1 MEIIFT
7 VVLAGV
13 AIAAAGYPLFKARTE
28 EALTVAGETAM
39 ESLRAQRDAVYA
51 SIKELD
57 FDHEMGNLSGKD
69 HTDLRERYTR
79 KAVAILKAL
88 DEQPKLAPVVESSE
102 ALGDEDEIEREV
114 AAVRQ
119 ARRAGVGVDTGAP
132 IPSRHQ
138 PKQVAVSKGKPAT
151 LICSRCGMAYDIG
164 DAFCRHCGAALSRSC
179 SSCGAVFQEGDRFCA
194 RCGQKL

>member
-28 EALTVAGETAM
+28 EALTVAGETVT

-69 HTDLRERYTR
+69 YADLRERYTR

-88 DEQPKLAPVVESSE
+88 DEQLKLAPVG
-102 ALGDEDEIEREV
+102 AWDEGLDDAIEREV

-119 ARRAGVGVDTGAP
+119 ARRVGLGVDTGAT
-132 IPSRHQ
+132 IPARHQ
-138 PKQVAVSKGKPAT
+138 PKPVAVSRGKRAT
-151 LICSRCGMAYDIG
+151 LTCPRCGTAYDTG

>member
-13 AIAAAGYPLFKARTE
+13 AIAAAGYPLFRARTE
-28 EALTVAGETAM
+28 EALTVAGETVT
-39 ESLRAQRDAVYA
+39 ESLMAQRDAVYA

-69 HTDLRERYTR
+69 YTDLRERYTR

-88 DEQPKLAPVVESSE
+88 DEQPKLAPVG
-102 ALGDEDEIEREV
+102 AWDEGLDDAIEREV

-119 ARRAGVGVDTGAP
+119 ARQAGVGVDTGAP

-138 PKQVAVSKGKPAT
+138 PKQVAVSKGKQAT
-151 LICSRCGMAYDIG
+151 LICPRCGMAHDMG

>member
-28 EALTVAGETAM
+28 EALTVAGEAAM
-39 ESLRAQRDAVYA
+39 ESLRTQRDAVYA

-88 DEQPKLAPVVESSE
+88 DEQPRLAPVG
-102 ALGDEDEIEREV
+102 AWDEGLDDAIEQEV

-119 ARRAGVGVDTGAP
+119 ARRADVGVDTEAP
-132 IPSRHQ
+132 VASRHQ
-138 PKQVAVSKGKPAT
+138 PKQVAVSKGKQAT
-151 LICSRCGMAYDIG
+151 LICPRCGMAYDTG
-164 DAFCRHCGAALSRSC
+164 DAFCRHCGAALSRGC
-179 SSCGAVFQEGDRFCA
+179 PSCGVVFQEGDRFCT